1 MSFKITIQSSS
12 QTFIATEN
20 ETILEAALRQGM
32 GLPYGCRNGACG
44 SCKGQLVSG
53 KIEYNDVPLTGL
65 TEPDSESGMILF
77 CQARPV
83 SDITIKARQISAAGD
98 LPLRKLPC
106 RVIRIEKLNHD
117 VLRLYLKLPT
127 TERLQFLAGQYI
139 DILMQDGKHRSFSL
153 ANAPHDDEFLELHI
167 RHYEGGLFS
176 EFAFNHLREK
186 TLLRI
191 EGPLGTFFLNE
202 ESDGPIIMVAG
213 GTGFAPVK
221 SIIEHVRHK
230 QLQRQIH
237 LYWGARS
244 KEDLYLHELAC
255 KWAGN
260 NSNLNY
266 MPVLS
271 DPHAADRWKGRT
283 GLVHEAVLV
292 DFTDLS
298 GHEVYTCGPPP
309 MVHAVRDTF
318 LQRGLTTEYIYSDS
332 FEFAPR
338 K

>member
-1 MSFKITIQSSS
+1 MSFKITLQSSG
-12 QTFIATEN
+12 QTFNATEN

-53 KIEYNDVPLTGL
+53 KIEYNNVPLTGL
-65 TEPDSESGMILF
+65 TEQDSKSGMTLF

-83 SDITIKARQISAAGD
+83 SDITIKVRQISAAGD

-117 VLRLYLKLPT
+117 VLRLYLKLPS

-202 ESDGPIIMVAG
+202 EADNPIIMVAG

-221 SIIEHVRHK
+221 SMIEHARHK

-255 KWAGN
+255 EWADDI
-260 NSNLNY
+260 SDFNY
-266 MPVLS
+266 IPVLS
-271 DPHAADRWKGRT
+271 DPKNTDHWEGCT
-283 GLVHEAVLV
+283 GLVHETVLN
-292 DFTDLS
+292 DFADLS
-298 GHEVYTCGPPP
+298 GYEVYTCGPPP
-309 MVHAVRDTF
+309 MVHAVRKTF
-318 LQRGLTTEYIYSDS
+318 TEQGLAEEFIYSDS
-332 FEFAPR
+332 FEIAPG